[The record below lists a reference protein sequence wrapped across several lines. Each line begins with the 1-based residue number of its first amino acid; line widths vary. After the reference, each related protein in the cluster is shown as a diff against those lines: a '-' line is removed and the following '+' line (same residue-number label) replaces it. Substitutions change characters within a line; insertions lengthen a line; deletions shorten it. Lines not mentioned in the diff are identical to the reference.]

1 MSNPLQVSNNKLKLE
16 SPLAL
21 YESPIQMELPA
32 KEPNER
38 GIKVFRPN
46 IHKKPDGNPS
56 PVPKL

>member
-1 MSNPLQVSNNKLKLE
+1 
-16 SPLAL
+16 
-21 YESPIQMELPA
+21 MELPA